1 MTTAGERA
9 DRRSYLSAEE
19 RRDQIVEA
27 TLAILV
33 EEGVQGWTTSALA
46 DRVGVSEATLFKHFG
61 SKDEILAEAV
71 RRQAEGLWARI
82 ADHRLDGEGWERVR
96 GLALDVLAYL
106 EEADG
111 GPLLVLLGQAG
122 RVLPETFEEM
132 ERTRRRFHARLGEV
146 VAEAV
151 GPAAGEPRVAADL
164 VMAVVQSAALRWMIS
179 GRSLD
184 LEALAGPMLD
194 AVGEAVGQA

>member
-1 MTTAGERA
+1 MSGPPERER
-9 DRRSYLSAEE
+9 RRSRRSAGE
-19 RRDQIVEA
+19 RRDQIVRA

-33 EEGVQGWTTSALA
+33 EEGVQAWTTSALA
-46 DRVGVSEATLFKHFG
+46 DRVGLSEAALFKHFG

-71 RRQAEGLWARI
+71 RRQAEGLRSRI
-82 ADHRLDGEGWERVR
+82 ADHELAGEGWERPR

-132 ERTRRRFHARLGEV
+132 ERTRRRFHARLV
-146 VAEAV
+146 EAV
-151 GPAAGEPRVAADL
+151 EGAGGPVQGGPGVAADL
-164 VMAVVQSAALRWMIS
+164 VMAVVQSTALRWMIS
-179 GRSLD
+179 GRSVD
-184 LEALAGPMLD
+184 PEALAAPMLD
-194 AVGEAVGQA
+194 ALGGMSG